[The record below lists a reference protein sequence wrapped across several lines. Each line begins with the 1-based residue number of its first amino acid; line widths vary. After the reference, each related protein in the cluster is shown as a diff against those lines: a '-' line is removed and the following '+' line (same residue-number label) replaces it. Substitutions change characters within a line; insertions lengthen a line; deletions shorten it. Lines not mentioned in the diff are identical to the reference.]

1 MAWRR
6 ETASAEKAEDIKS
19 RYFLTPPPLFI
30 RMMLYQHS
38 HKKSA
43 NFSLTFRFAGI
54 TILPKEEMRPFDG
67 LIIL

>member
-6 ETASAEKAEDIKS
+6 ETASAEKAEDTKS
-19 RYFLTPPPLFI
+19 RYFLTPLFI
-30 RMMLYQHS
+30 RMTLYQHS

-43 NFSLTFRFAGI
+43 DFSLTFRFAGI
-54 TILPKEEMRPFDG
+54 TILPKEEMRPYDG